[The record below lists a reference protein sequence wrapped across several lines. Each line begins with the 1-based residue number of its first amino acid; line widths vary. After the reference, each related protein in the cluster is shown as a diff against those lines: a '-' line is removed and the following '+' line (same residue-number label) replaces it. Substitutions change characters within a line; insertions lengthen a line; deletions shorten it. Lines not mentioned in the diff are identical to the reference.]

1 MFNDLYF
8 SMKYFKTC
16 YVWEKKNLENFAH
29 NFIIA
34 QNTLTLV
41 QVRVY
46 NLNVIVKKIYV

>member
-1 MFNDLYF
+1 M
-8 SMKYFKTC
+8 SG
-16 YVWEKKNLENFAH
+16 KKNLENFAH

-46 NLNVIVKKIYV
+46 NLNVIVKKNICVGSLILFY

>member
-1 MFNDLYF
+1 M
-8 SMKYFKTC
+8 SG
-16 YVWEKKNLENFAH
+16 KKNLENFAH

-46 NLNVIVKKIYV
+46 NLNVIVKKKYMYGKLDLFFY